1 MNCLYRFFIK
11 ILLYK
16 WYCEASLTSPCWYW
30 SWRSWVGCYVSSVYC
45 HSQTVTK
52 ELVMS
57 TTATN
62 FSEDRCVGTRK
73 AENCNVTPRGIKGN
87 VAFRGRCERKSC
99 AAALP
104 SIVAVIMCV
113 SISCVVEGNQ
123 MPLICSYSCF
133 LFLFLSNNETRND
146 ETINCMLRIRLRK
159 LRCPYSHCT
168 RW

>member
-1 MNCLYRFFIK
+1 M
-11 ILLYK
+11 
-16 WYCEASLTSPCWYW
+16 
-30 SWRSWVGCYVSSVYC
+30 GCYVLSVYC

-62 FSEDRCVGTRK
+62 FSEDRCVGVRK
-73 AENCNVTPRGIKGN
+73 AENCNATPRGIKGN

-123 MPLICSYSCF
+123 IPLICSYSCF

-146 ETINCMLRIRLRK
+146 ETIKVLIYISTLENHRK
-159 LRCPYSHCT
+159 AGVGKSSNQR
-168 RW
+168 

>member
-1 MNCLYRFFIK
+1 
-11 ILLYK
+11 
-16 WYCEASLTSPCWYW
+16 
-30 SWRSWVGCYVSSVYC
+30 
-45 HSQTVTK
+45 
-52 ELVMS
+52 MS

-62 FSEDRCVGTRK
+62 FSEDRCVGARK
-73 AENCNVTPRGIKGN
+73 AENCNATPRGIKGN

-159 LRCPYSHCT
+159 LRCPYSHCS
-168 RW
+168 R

>member
-1 MNCLYRFFIK
+1 MNCLCRFFIK

-30 SWRSWVGCYVSSVYC
+30 SWRSWMGCYVLSVYC

-62 FSEDRCVGTRK
+62 FSEDRCVGARK
-73 AENCNVTPRGIKGN
+73 AENCNATPRGIKGN

-159 LRCPYSHCT
+159 LRCPYSHCP

>member
-1 MNCLYRFFIK
+1 MRRN
-11 ILLYK
+11 
-16 WYCEASLTSPCWYW
+16 
-30 SWRSWVGCYVSSVYC
+30 
-45 HSQTVTK
+45 K
-52 ELVMS
+52 ESRKLQRYS
-57 TTATN
+57 T
-62 FSEDRCVGTRK
+62 
-73 AENCNVTPRGIKGN
+73 GIKGN

-146 ETINCMLRIRLRK
+146 ETINCMLRIRLVK
-159 LRCPYSHCT
+159 IAMPV
-168 RW
+168 